1 MILAIF
7 LSWLVVLVLG
17 VLLCWVFK
25 GQKAFAFTLAAL
37 FVGMLW
43 AVYFLFPMPV
53 YA

>member
-17 VLLCWVFK
+17 TVFTWFLR
-25 GQKAFAFTLAAL
+25 GEKAFCFVMAAFA
-37 FVGMLW
+37 VCMLW
-43 AVYFLFPMPV
+43 AVYYLFPMHP